1 MRHAWTI
8 AAKDLRRRLRDRTA
22 LLVAVVLPF
31 GLAWIFSLTLGD
43 VETAGLDANYA
54 VVDADTGGHLASDF
68 RGVLQSLDFVTL
80 HDVEGVAEAETLAED
95 GDIDAAFVFPTGFTQ
110 EVQAGQGGEIRV
122 IGSPDSSI
130 GRWWPSRSRGRSAR
144 T

>member
-31 GLAWIFSLTLGD
+31 GLAWVFSLTLGD
-43 VETAGLDANYA
+43 IETAGLDANYA
-54 VVDADTGGHLASDF
+54 VVDADAGGHLASDF
-68 RGVLQSLDFVTL
+68 RGVLQDLDFVTL
-80 HDVEGVAEAETLAED
+80 HDVEDVAHAETLAED
-95 GDIDAAFVFPTGFTQ
+95 GDIDAAFVFPAGFTQ
-110 EVQAGQGGEIRV
+110 QVQAGRGGEIRV

-130 GRWWPSRSRGRSAR
+130 GSLVAVSLAR
-144 T
+144 

>member
-43 VETAGLDANYA
+43 VESAGFDANYA
-54 VVDADTGGHLASDF
+54 VVDAGYTFKLPDSYSD
-68 RGVLQSLDFVTL
+68 V
-80 HDVEGVAEAETLAED
+80 
-95 GDIDAAFVFPTGFTQ
+95 DAAPLLPVG
-110 EVQAGQGGEIRV
+110 AGEETHHR
-122 IGSPDSSI
+122 
-130 GRWWPSRSRGRSAR
+130 
-144 T
+144 